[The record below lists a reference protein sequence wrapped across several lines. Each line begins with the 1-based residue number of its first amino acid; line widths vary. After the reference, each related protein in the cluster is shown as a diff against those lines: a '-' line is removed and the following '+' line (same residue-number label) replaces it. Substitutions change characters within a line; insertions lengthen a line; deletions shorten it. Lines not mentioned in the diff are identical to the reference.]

1 MTDLDHVLERIVKGH
16 LNFELE
22 EPLNVKSSVGWSVG
36 AWTIRLLR
44 AMQMMEAW
52 SVTFQREVYR
62 LSRLFVILN

>member
-1 MTDLDHVLERIVKGH
+1 MTDLDHVLERIVKGR

-22 EPLNVKSSVGWSVG
+22 EPLSVKSSVGWSVG

-52 SVTFQREVYR
+52 PVKFQREVYR
-62 LSRLFVILN
+62 LSGLFVILN